1 MGLSTPMPAA
11 LFNSSCPAA
20 APMWSPIS
28 RVTGSAGA
36 CRFAVK
42 AGLLLAHVVADHY
55 RQRMVIWRTAN
66 LLAVLTWIAAPLVLA
81 GSTFAQ
87 TAQPSPVPVVPKSAC
102 PETLPDV
109 DRVACLVSL
118 APEAAPAR
126 PKPEPP
132 LLRGSDGTPI
142 IGPNSSR

>member
-1 MGLSTPMPAA
+1 MPR
-11 LFNSSCPAA
+11 S
-20 APMWSPIS
+20 
-28 RVTGSAGA
+28 GA
-36 CRFAVK
+36 YVVSDLPRDRLCRSLRFAVK

-66 LLAVLTWIAAPLVLA
+66 LLAVLTWIAAPVVLA

-87 TAQPSPVPVVPKSAC
+87 TAQQSPVPVVSKSAC

-109 DRVACLVSL
+109 DGVACLVSL

-126 PKPEPP
+126 PKPQPP

>member
-1 MGLSTPMPAA
+1 MPR
-11 LFNSSCPAA
+11 S
-20 APMWSPIS
+20 
-28 RVTGSAGA
+28 GA
-36 CRFAVK
+36 YVVSDLPRDRLCRSLRFAVK

-66 LLAVLTWIAAPLVLA
+66 LLAVLTWIAAPVVLA

-126 PKPEPP
+126 PKPQPPP
-132 LLRGSDGTPI
+132 LLRGSDGTI
-142 IGPNSSR
+142 LGPNSSR

>member
-1 MGLSTPMPAA
+1 MPC
-11 LFNSSCPAA
+11 S
-20 APMWSPIS
+20 
-28 RVTGSAGA
+28 GA
-36 CRFAVK
+36 YVVSDLPRDRLCRSLQFAVK
-42 AGLLLAHVVADHY
+42 AGLVLAHVVAHRY

-66 LLAVLTWIAAPLVLA
+66 LLAVLTWIAAPVVLA

-102 PETLPDV
+102 PDTLPDV

-126 PKPEPP
+126 PKPQPP